1 MRFGLLMTKLKMDAN
16 DVKVRDSAKIARLH
30 RSDYSAYRVIGLL
43 NCGFTSGLLQ
53 AAVFNP
59 WDRALY
65 LSVLHHRRFLHHD
78 NFQEPMRGVLQ
89 TIVQKAI
96 SGGLYFPLE
105 EIFSSCIH
113 DYLDG
118 GTYPLPVHGSG
129 SISKYSSIFLG
140 GMMAGAVNGLVLN
153 PFSRIKV
160 SMDQCYGYALQSS
173 IYPSILCFYPIHN
186 LVVLYVGKG
195 SLRRGELLLHCEGDV
210 SAGRLPAVLRGV
222 GRYRVQGPA
231 VRRSVRVLQAS
242 FPHYTLQQWFP
253 IRFLHEDTR
262 VHREHAIGVDRHH
275 LV

>member
-1 MRFGLLMTKLKMDAN
+1 
-16 DVKVRDSAKIARLH
+16 
-30 RSDYSAYRVIGLL
+30 
-43 NCGFTSGLLQ
+43 
-53 AAVFNP
+53 
-59 WDRALY
+59 
-65 LSVLHHRRFLHHD
+65 
-78 NFQEPMRGVLQ
+78 MRGVLQ

-113 DYLDG
+113 DYLDDS
-118 GTYPLPVHGSG
+118 TYPRSVHGSG
-129 SISKYSSIFLG
+129 SVSKYSSIFLG

-160 SMDQCYGYALQSS
+160 SMNNKTDQCYGYALQSS
-173 IYPSILCFYPIHN
+173 IYPSIIFVYPIHN
-186 LVVLYVGKG
+186 LAVLYVGKG

-222 GRYRVQGPA
+222 GRYRFQGPA
-231 VRRSVRVLQAS
+231 IRRSVRVLQTS
-242 FPHYTLQQWFP
+242 LPLYKLQSRWFS

-262 VHREHAIGVDRHH
+262 VHSEHAIGVDRHH